1 MEKRGF
7 RSVRYVAAERDVEE
21 LGAVEPMLSF
31 ATGDG
36 GDEEVGDLARQYL
49 DRVLELEGGVL
60 SFGVDAEPAPEL
72 TRSSVQASPLSKS
85 SVVRFAQASGSIP
98 IFGSHMLVEVGAD
111 GKLVGVDAELA
122 AVQGTSPTPTLTA
135 EEAAARIAAL
145 AGVDPAALQGAGA
158 PSLTYYH
165 DDEVGRWHLAWL
177 FRDLAVAP
185 AGGASH
191 EGHAGHEGHARRG
204 HGGSPRHR
212 VVRFNYLV
220 DAHDGAVVFHYSSA
234 PRARGKAREQA
245 AMPSKCQGLDALG
258 ESQEFFGQAVAE
270 GYELSDPMRRMRTFD
285 IAGGDISA
293 DPIRLPKQPIRH
305 GGADFG
311 GDYQA
316 AVSAHVNVGRVLDF
330 YRSILMRDS
339 VDDKGMEIISVV
351 NCISSDDEAPPD
363 WSNATW
369 WDGRMWYGQ
378 MRDAGGQV
386 RSFAAFLD
394 VIAHELTHGV
404 IEHTAGLIYK
414 GESGALNE
422 SLCDIFAMIIGNWYR
437 VGADSDP
444 ARWSWEFGPGLGS
457 PGMPIRDLSDPR
469 RTGDPDH
476 MSHYLRTREDEGGVH
491 TNSNI
496 HNKAAYLLI
505 TGVDADGKVVIS
517 PREAAILYYMCL
529 LRLPQR
535 ASFVRTLRGLVDVAR
550 SYFPPAERERKV
562 AAIEAA
568 YGRVGIS
575 LVE

>member
-1 MEKRGF
+1 
-7 RSVRYVAAERDVEE
+7 
-21 LGAVEPMLSF
+21 
-31 ATGDG
+31 
-36 GDEEVGDLARQYL
+36 
-49 DRVLELEGGVL
+49 
-60 SFGVDAEPAPEL
+60 
-72 TRSSVQASPLSKS
+72 
-85 SVVRFAQASGSIP
+85 
-98 IFGSHMLVEVGAD
+98 
-111 GKLVGVDAELA
+111 
-122 AVQGTSPTPTLTA
+122 
-135 EEAAARIAAL
+135 
-145 AGVDPAALQGAGA
+145 
-158 PSLTYYH
+158 
-165 DDEVGRWHLAWL
+165 
-177 FRDLAVAP
+177 
-185 AGGASH
+185 
-191 EGHAGHEGHARRG
+191 
-204 HGGSPRHR
+204 
-212 VVRFNYLV
+212 
-220 DAHDGAVVFHYSSA
+220 
-234 PRARGKAREQA
+234 
-245 AMPSKCQGLDALG
+245 
-258 ESQEFFGQAVAE
+258 
-270 GYELSDPMRRMRTFD
+270 
-285 IAGGDISA
+285 
-293 DPIRLPKQPIRH
+293 
-305 GGADFG
+305 
-311 GDYQA
+311 
-316 AVSAHVNVGRVLDF
+316 
-330 YRSILMRDS
+330 MRDS

>member
-31 ATGDG
+31 ATSDG

-49 DRVLELEGGVL
+49 DRVLELEGGAGL

-72 TRSSVQASPLSKS
+72 TRSSVQASPLSNS

-111 GKLVGVDAELA
+111 GKLVGVEAELA
-122 AVQGTSPTPTLTA
+122 AVQGTSPTPTLA
-135 EEAAARIAAL
+135 ADEAAARIAAL
-145 AGVDPAALQGAGA
+145 AEVDPAVLQGAGA
-158 PSLTYYH
+158 PGLTYYH
-165 DDEVGRWHLAWL
+165 DDEVDRWHLVW
-177 FRDLAVAP
+177 FFHDLAVAP
-185 AGGASH
+185 AGGANH
-191 EGHAGHEGHARRG
+191 EGHAGHARRG

-220 DAHDGAVVFHYSSA
+220 DAHDGEVVFHYSSA
-234 PRARGKAREQA
+234 PRARGKAHEQA
-245 AMPSKCQGLDALG
+245 AIPSKCQGLDALG
-258 ESQEFFGQAVAE
+258 EPQEFFGQVVAE

-293 DPIRLPKQPIRH
+293 SPIRLPKQPIRH
-305 GGADFG
+305 AGADFG

-351 NCISSDDEAPPD
+351 NCISSDDEDPPD

-378 MRDAGGQV
+378 MHDAGGQV

-404 IEHTAGLIYK
+404 IEHTADLIYK

-444 ARWSWEFGPGLGS
+444 AHWSWEFGPGLGGS
-457 PGMPIRDLSDPR
+457 GKPIRDLSDPG

-476 MSHYLRTREDEGGVH
+476 MSRYLKTREDEGGVH

-496 HNKAAYLLI
+496 HNKAAYFLI
-505 TGVDADGKVVIS
+505 TGVDGAGKAVIS

-535 ASFVRTLRGLVDVAR
+535 ATFARTLRGLVDVAR
-550 SYFPPAERERKV
+550 SYFAAAERERKV